1 MKVKKYKTFT
11 LKMLNEKMD
20 LFPEA
25 LGNWTIGIKLIFI
38 KWQIPEVFRTLGHC
52 VGGITIQFNF

>member
-1 MKVKKYKTFT
+1 LKVKKYKTFP

-25 LGNWTIGIKLIFI
+25 LGNEPIGIKLIFI
-38 KWQIPEVFRTLGHC
+38 K
-52 VGGITIQFNF
+52 